1 MENQNKRLPPEVAAG
16 SSDVNDSSGDVQ
28 HGEQPADLV
37 AIRSDDRDI
46 VMASDPG
53 CSDRD
58 RGIDGFGAT
67 GPRTTPDPLI
77 TTTSASGSG
86 RCAHDGGGQVPRLSD
101 HVGQS
106 LLPCWLTES
115 PFPDCIADDMSVRI
129 ETTPLCGSVSLVRML

>member
-16 SSDVNDSSGDVQ
+16 SSDVNDSSGDVE
-28 HGEQPADLV
+28 HGEQPSGVV

-46 VMASDPG
+46 VMASDP
-53 CSDRD
+53 SAVIATEASMASELPA
-58 RGIDGFGAT
+58 RGS
-67 GPRTTPDPLI
+67 RRPD
-77 TTTSASGSG
+77 ASGSG

-129 ETTPLCGSVSLVRML
+129 ETTPLCGSASLVRML